1 MKSSV
6 SSVRIEMT
14 KEEAIEL
21 RDDLIAM
28 FSEIEKMVGRYI
40 NGDAVEGIVKN
51 HPKSN
56 ELLKVLGVVDEM
68 PF

>member
-6 SSVRIEMT
+6 SSVKIEMT

-21 RDDLIAM
+21 RDDLNVM
-28 FSEIEKMVGRYI
+28 FSEIETMVGRYI
-40 NGDAVEGIVKN
+40 NGDAVGDIIKN
-51 HPKSN
+51 HPKAN
-56 ELLKVLGVVDEM
+56 ELLKVLNVVEEM